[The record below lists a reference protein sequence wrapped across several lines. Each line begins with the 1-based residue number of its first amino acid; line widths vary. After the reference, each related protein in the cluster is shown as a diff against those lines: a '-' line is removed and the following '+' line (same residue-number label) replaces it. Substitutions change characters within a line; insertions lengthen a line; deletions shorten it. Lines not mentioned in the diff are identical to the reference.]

1 MIYCAPFLCTFV
13 TMIQLA
19 ILASANG
26 TNAQAIIE
34 AVRAGKLDADVK
46 VVLTNKEDAGVIER
60 ARRLGV
66 PVEIVPSKGIRNRAE
81 YDALVV
87 ETLKKYDVDTIAL
100 AGWMRI
106 LSEVFVNAY
115 EGRILNLH
123 PALLPSFKGATAIV
137 DAYEHGVRVTGC
149 SVHLVTPE
157 LDAGPVIIQAAVPVN
172 GTVDELEAQIHRME
186 HRIFPQALQ
195 WFSEGRISVEGHKI
209 NVAPAQHRIKKID
222 YIEGCLVSPAL
233 EEKL

>member
-1 MIYCAPFLCTFV
+1 MIR
-13 TMIQLA
+13 LA

-34 AVRAGKLDADVK
+34 AVRDGRLDADVK

-66 PVEIVPSKGIRNRAE
+66 PVEIVPSKGYRNRAE

-87 ETLKKYDVDTIAL
+87 DTLNKYDVDTIAL

-115 EGRILNLH
+115 QGRILNLH

-137 DAYEHGVRVTGC
+137 DAYEHGVRITGC

-195 WFSEGRISVEGHKI
+195 WFAQGRISVQGHKI
-209 NVAPAQHRIKKID
+209 IVAPAIGQVKKTD

-233 EEKL
+233 EEKI

>member
-1 MIYCAPFLCTFV
+1 MIK
-13 TMIQLA
+13 LA

-34 AVRAGKLDADVK
+34 SVRSRRLDADVK

-60 ARRLGV
+60 ARKLGV

-87 ETLKKYDVDTIAL
+87 DTLKKYDVDTIAL

-123 PALLPSFKGATAIV
+123 PALLPSFKGATAIA
-137 DAYEHGVRVTGC
+137 DAYEHGVRITGC

-157 LDAGPVIIQAAVPVN
+157 LDAGPVIIQAGVPVN

-195 WFSEGRISVEGHKI
+195 WYAEGRISVQGHKI
-209 NVAPAQHRIKKID
+209 IVAPATGNVKKID
-222 YIEGCLVSPAL
+222 YVEGCIVSPPL
-233 EEKL
+233 EEK